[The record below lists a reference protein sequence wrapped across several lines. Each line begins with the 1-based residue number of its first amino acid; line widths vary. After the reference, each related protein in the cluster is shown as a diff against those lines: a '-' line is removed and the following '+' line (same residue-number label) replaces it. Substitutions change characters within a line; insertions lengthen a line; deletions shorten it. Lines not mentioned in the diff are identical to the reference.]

1 MLKEIIYKRLP
12 KKNDITNVYAVIVF
26 MVYAWAI
33 VLIFNKL
40 PGYIKF
46 MTLGEVMAVFC
57 YIFFISMVESS
68 IIMGILLLICV
79 ILPPQWL
86 KKEFSVRGTTAA
98 FVFLISLMIYWLVLS
113 PEYLI
118 FSTLLAIMSAV
129 IAPIMVSRLTLLR
142 TIVFWISSRLTIF
155 LFIYIPLS
163 VLSLLVIILRNIIT
177 NL

>member
-68 IIMGILLLICV
+68 IIMGILLLICHTH
-79 ILPPQWL
+79 IH
-86 KKEFSVRGTTAA
+86 
-98 FVFLISLMIYWLVLS
+98 MCLV
-113 PEYLI
+113 
-118 FSTLLAIMSAV
+118 
-129 IAPIMVSRLTLLR
+129 
-142 TIVFWISSRLTIF
+142 
-155 LFIYIPLS
+155 
-163 VLSLLVIILRNIIT
+163 
-177 NL
+177 